1 MLHIQDH
8 RAQMAGLNLNFSLQ
22 VGVCVCLST
31 CLQGDFYF
39 WSLDSFTLGRC
50 VFLIFLQ
57 RVRMRQSCTCSTP
70 VCVPP
75 WPRAGGMLAAACL
88 RPHSPVL
95 CPRGPLPGSWV
106 LILPPCCAHRSKCLQ
121 GEYKI
126 LHFVLYKMGLPW
138 WLRW

>member
-22 VGVCVCLST
+22 VGVCVCLYT

-106 LILPPCCAHRSKCLQ
+106 LILPPCCAHRVTCWAMWHPSLAPNRQSDIC
-121 GEYKI
+121 
-126 LHFVLYKMGLPW
+126 
-138 WLRW
+138 